1 MDQQS
6 ALRNRNKG
14 VELCAIVRDE
24 QERFWRHDPSLQ
36 AALDDTYSY
45 MTKHLDPVLS
55 KAIEEVL
62 LYQPDQTADFLAQFL
77 RGTLNPKKFTYVNIK
92 RQQYFDRKV
101 RHLVALGMN
110 SAVVDRPEDP
120 TAYLAEFFEART
132 KFY

>member
-1 MDQQS
+1 M
-6 ALRNRNKG
+6 
-14 VELCAIVRDE
+14 CAVIRDE
-24 QERFWRHDPSLQ
+24 KERYKAHDPHLQ
-36 AALDDTYSY
+36 AALTDHYDY

-77 RGTLNPKKFTYVNIK
+77 RGTVNPKKYTYLEIK

-101 RHLVALGMN
+101 RHLVTLVIN
-110 SAVVDRPEDP
+110 SAIKDRPEDP
-120 TAYLAEFFEART
+120 TTYLAEFFEART